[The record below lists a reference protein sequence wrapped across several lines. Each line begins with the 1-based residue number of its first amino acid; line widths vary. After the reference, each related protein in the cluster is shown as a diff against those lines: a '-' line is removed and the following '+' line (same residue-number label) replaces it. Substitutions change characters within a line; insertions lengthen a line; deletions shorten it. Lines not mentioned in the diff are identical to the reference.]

1 MTNNTFHINL
11 LPGNVYRNNSEERL
25 DLVISFQIDNY
36 GLGGMH
42 FSSIAPR
49 ELFTVLSV
57 SEPDMQE
64 LGQLEVLKIDV
75 LTWNGIRGSMYNT
88 LEDLS
93 NKIVLEPIP

>member
-25 DLVISFQIDNY
+25 DLVISFQMNNY

-42 FSSIAPR
+42 FCSIAPR

-64 LGQLEVLKIDV
+64 LGQQEVLKVDV